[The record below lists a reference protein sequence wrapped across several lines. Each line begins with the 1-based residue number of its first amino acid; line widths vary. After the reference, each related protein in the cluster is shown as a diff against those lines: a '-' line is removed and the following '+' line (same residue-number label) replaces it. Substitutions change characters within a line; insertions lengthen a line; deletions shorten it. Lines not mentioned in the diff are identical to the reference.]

1 MTEQD
6 KEQLNIEISHIF
18 ESGANHLRIFEM
30 VENFIDNRYKAI
42 NYTHCCES
50 DSELLKDKPKLNFE
64 DWYITYGY
72 AKSFTGN
79 FVKEGIRYTAD
90 QMQFKYEY
98 NMP

>member
-42 NYTHCCES
+42 NYTHCCETLKNEGQATLTEYATELINIQENPK
-50 DSELLKDKPKLNFE
+50 DSNKEWKIVLIQNTISKL
-64 DWYITYGY
+64 
-72 AKSFTGN
+72 
-79 FVKEGIRYTAD
+79 
-90 QMQFKYEY
+90 YETLQTL
-98 NMP
+98 